1 MLFGLR
7 EVLSGPRTHL
17 DLWITPSQ
25 LKKGFSRS
33 FLLIRHALR
42 APPYPW
48 SKTTPPTGTQEP
60 TMPSNTTNL
69 TILLGATLASALTS
83 SAIAGGDGDLL
94 FLRLTAK
101 ATSEV
106 HGSVYNLVTGDYQEF
121 NDSYIVDS
129 DQNLA
134 DYLAFEAIETRSYE
148 GAVDLLDGSRAWGE
162 TDIRI
167 DEYDVPH
174 VQGFWIL
181 GHNSGGLDLG
191 PTTAGYFSAESYVE
205 VVFKLYQPTI
215 VDYHTTA
222 QTHSSQIQGTLAEVW
237 IWDHQTAEF
246 VDNNVNI
253 DDNGVPPNCEDSC
266 CNCGDYQRNEAVVL
280 LQPGYYTFAG
290 RSVVNKEWS
299 AGAFEIGT
307 SANNNSSIHF
317 NEWIPG
323 DINLDGEVDGAD
335 LALILA
341 AWGGNDEMADL
352 NGDGIVNG
360 ADMAL
365 VLANWT

>member
-1 MLFGLR
+1 MRSSITNVAILFG
-7 EVLSGPRTHL
+7 SACAA
-17 DLWITPSQ
+17 
-25 LKKGFSRS
+25 
-33 FLLIRHALR
+33 AL
-42 APPYPW
+42 A
-48 SKTTPPTGTQEP
+48 
-60 TMPSNTTNL
+60 
-69 TILLGATLASALTS
+69 ASA
-83 SAIAGGDGDLL
+83 SADGDLL
-94 FLRLTAK
+94 YLRLNAK

-106 HGSVYNLVTGDYQEF
+106 HGAVYNHVNGEYQEF

-129 DQNLA
+129 GQNLA
-134 DYLAFEAIETRSYE
+134 DYLAFEAIETRVYE
-148 GAVDLLDGSRAWGE
+148 GGVNLQDGSRAWGE
-162 TDIRI
+162 TNIRI
-167 DEYDVPH
+167 DENDVPH
-174 VQGFWIL
+174 FQGLWIL

-191 PTTAGYFSAESYVE
+191 ANTSGYFIAESYVE

-215 VDYHTTA
+215 VDYGTTA
-222 QTHSSQIQGTLAEVW
+222 QAHSTQIQGTLAEVS

-266 CNCGDYQRNEAVVL
+266 CNCGDYQRNEGVVL

-290 RSVVNKEWS
+290 HSAVGHEWTD
-299 AGAFEIGT
+299 GAFEIFT
-307 SANNNSSIHF
+307 SANNNSFMHF
-317 NEWIPG
+317 NAWIPG
-323 DINLDGEVDGAD
+323 DMNLDGEVDGGD